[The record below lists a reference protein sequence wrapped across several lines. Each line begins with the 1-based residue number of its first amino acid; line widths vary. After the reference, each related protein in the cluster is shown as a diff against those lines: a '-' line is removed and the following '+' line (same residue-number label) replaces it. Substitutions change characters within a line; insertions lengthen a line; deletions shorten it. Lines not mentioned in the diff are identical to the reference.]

1 MTHEEKYFN
10 WNYIDDYNGDGD
22 ITKDIKSIHCDTR
35 DFYILLSD
43 ETKDK
48 DITQYNND
56 NIIKTKDILP
66 FLKSLEVI
74 SGGQRDW
81 RLLSFN
87 RDIIDDIS
95 GWDLKYI
102 RLYRISDTDE
112 WVVCKRDKDPV
123 NYSLLNK
130 DNIIKIID

>member
-10 WNYIDDYNGDGD
+10 WNYIDDYNGDID
-22 ITKDIKSIHCDTR
+22 NNIKSIHCDTR
-35 DFYILLSD
+35 DFYILLRD

-48 DITQYNND
+48 DITQYNDD

-74 SGGQRDW
+74 SGGQKDW
-81 RLLSFN
+81 RLLSFS

-95 GWDLKYI
+95 GWDFKYI
-102 RLYRISDTDE
+102 RLYRISNTDE
-112 WVVCKRDKDPV
+112 WIVCKRDKDPV

-130 DNIIKIID
+130 DNIGKIIY